1 MELRPA
7 SRDEFDDFSRAAM
20 RAFHRELSD
29 HQRARY
35 ARIDEPERSLAW
47 FDDGRIVAT
56 TGAFTRSVTVP
67 GGAAVPC
74 AAVTAVA
81 VVPTHRR
88 RGLLTAMMRRQLDD
102 LRERGDPLAIL
113 WASEG
118 TIYGRF
124 GYGIGARAA
133 ALTAR
138 RPAARLAAPPP
149 AGEPLRAGPAG
160 DHVAATR
167 AVYERVRPRRPGL
180 LDRPGPWW
188 GDRLDDPEDE
198 RGGAQPLQAVV
209 APDGYALYAVRPDS
223 DAEEGP
229 AGEVRVRELA
239 AATPEAHARVWG
251 FLLDQDLT
259 RTITWADAPADEPL
273 WLRLSD
279 PRSVRIT
286 LADSVWV
293 RLVDVAAALNAR
305 SYASDPDAVI
315 EVADGFCDWNA
326 GRYRLS
332 GGGCERTGAPA
343 DLALDVADLGA
354 AYLGGTT
361 LLALAAAD
369 RVRELTPGAV
379 ARASAAFRG
388 DVEPWC
394 ADTF

>member
-7 SRDEFDDFSRAAM
+7 SREEFDDWSRAAM
-20 RAFHRELSD
+20 RAFHREFTD
-29 HQRARY
+29 QQRERY

-56 TGAFTRSVTVP
+56 TGAFTRTVTVP

-88 RGLLTAMMRRQLDD
+88 RGLLTAMMRRQLDEVH
-102 LRERGDPLAIL
+102 ERGDPLAVL

-133 ALTAR
+133 TLAAR
-138 RPAARLAAPPP
+138 RPAARLSAPP

-160 DHVAATR
+160 DHVEAMR
-167 AVYERVRPRRPGL
+167 PVYERVRPRRPGL

-188 GDRLDDPEDE
+188 GDRLDDPESE

-209 APDGYALYAVRPDS
+209 AADGYALYAVRPED
-223 DAEEGP
+223 DEDGP
-229 AGEVRVRELA
+229 AGEVRVRELV
-239 AATPEAHARVWG
+239 AATPEAHARVWA

-259 RTITWADAPADEPL
+259 RTITWHLAPADEPL

-293 RLVDVAAALNAR
+293 RLVDVEAALNAR
-305 SYASDPDAVI
+305 TYASDPDVVI

-332 GGGCERTGAPA
+332 GGGCERTDAAA

-361 LLALAAAD
+361 LHALAAAG
-369 RVRELTPGAV
+369 RVRELTHGAV

-394 ADTF
+394 AETF